1 MPEMSAKE
9 ALLNAAGFP
18 EHGANVDAYDKI
30 LQFVDWK
37 RAEQMGIQR
46 YNLSN
51 EDDHWRLLLNTG
63 LNRHAVLRVVDP
75 SIRPIVERLL
85 TFNLSL
91 ITLESCSG
99 HPGLGE
105 ACGYITMCFLNPG
118 EGGELTHECWLR
130 DLHILGCP
138 ITPNGIIRMSVER
151 SLANRLP
158 VTIRLVPDQQADLV
172 ARWTAFTEVLDTFD
186 GEGVSGPN
194 PTFERA
200 DHAACIE
207 VAEAFLTL
215 LKTHQCQ

>member
-18 EHGANVDAYDKI
+18 EHGADVDAYDKI
-30 LQFVDWK
+30 LQFIDWK
-37 RAEQMGIQR
+37 RAEQMGVQR

-75 SIRPIVERLL
+75 SIRTIVTRLL

-105 ACGYITMCFLNPG
+105 ECGYITMCFLNPG
-118 EGGELTHECWLR
+118 EGREFTHECWLR

-158 VTIRLVPDQQADLV
+158 VTLRLVPGPQADLV
-172 ARWTAFTEVLDTFD
+172 SCWTSFTEVLDTFD
-186 GEGVSGPN
+186 GEGVSRPN

-200 DHAACIE
+200 DSAACAG
-207 VAEAFLTL
+207 VAEEFLAL
-215 LKTHQCQ
+215 LKAHQCQ